1 MGCGPAPA
9 VAPSRDPVDLSV
21 DWTLTAP
28 ESVGMDEPLLT
39 AALGAT
45 SSIDGLESV
54 AVVRRGRLVAE
65 RYLGTASAEAPHPI
79 RSVTKSVIALLVG
92 QAIERG
98 VFSDPGEALAATF
111 HPPLPVLAGE
121 QATLTLDELLT
132 MTSGFQWDEGGS
144 GAGYNA
150 WVLAP
155 DQIEYLLARPF
166 SAPPG
171 TEWNYNSAAVHLLSA
186 AITSASGMGTDLFAD
201 ETLLGPLGIRVRT
214 WEVDNRGIPNGGA
227 GLSLRTRDLA
237 KVGTLV
243 LQGGRSG
250 TTQVVPRAWLDA
262 AIRPW
267 RVTPAGFRFTGVLD
281 YGRLWWLGRMAGNDL
296 QLAWGHGGQ
305 FVAIFPGLDLVV
317 VTTARWQGIGGAAAD
332 QEAAILGWVAE
343 SILPA
348 VH

>member
-1 MGCGPAPA
+1 
-9 VAPSRDPVDLSV
+9 
-21 DWTLTAP
+21 
-28 ESVGMDEPLLT
+28 
-39 AALGAT
+39 
-45 SSIDGLESV
+45 
-54 AVVRRGRLVAE
+54 
-65 RYLGTASAEAPHPI
+65 
-79 RSVTKSVIALLVG
+79 
-92 QAIERG
+92 
-98 VFSDPGEALAATF
+98 
-111 HPPLPVLAGE
+111 
-121 QATLTLDELLT
+121 
-132 MTSGFQWDEGGS
+132 
-144 GAGYNA
+144 
-150 WVLAP
+150 
-155 DQIEYLLARPF
+155 
-166 SAPPG
+166 
-171 TEWNYNSAAVHLLSA
+171 SAAVHLLSA

-262 AIRPW
+262 AMRPW
-267 RVTPAGFRFTGVLD
+267 RVPPAGFRFTGVLD

-332 QEAAILGWVAE
+332 QEAAILGWVGG
-343 SILPA
+343 SSLRG
-348 VH
+348 VHWSSTKWRSLRLAGGGDRRDPGRR